1 MPPAIPFNATFS
13 FKGLSAQVT
22 GLSVETPT
30 AEIVDMTGVNDATGY
45 SIQVPTGDIRG
56 GSITVDFL
64 NQAGGSDP
72 QSLVGQYGLL
82 VFTSSA
88 YSVSRQVILESAN
101 IDART
106 GQLVSG
112 QLKFRMT
119 DYYG

>member
-1 MPPAIPFNATFS
+1 VPPAIPFNATFS

-30 AEIVDMTGVNDATGY
+30 AEIVDMTGVNDPTGH
-45 SIQVPTGDIRG
+45 SVQIPSGDIRG

-64 NQAGGSDP
+64 NQEGGTDP

-82 VFTSSA
+82 AFQSDG
-88 YSVSRQVILESAN
+88 YSVSRQVILENVSV
-101 IDART
+101 DART